1 MIPSMSSPQ
10 LTNILIFILI
20 GLIGYIS
27 KAVLVKIEKFE
38 KTIQDILMSDV
49 SNKKD
54 IERLRDDVD
63 SHEIRLVKLEH

>member
-10 LTNILIFILI
+10 LTNILIFVLI

-27 KAVLVKIEKFE
+27 KAMLIKIERFE
-38 KTIQDILMSDV
+38 KTVQDILMSDV

-63 SHEIRLVKLEH
+63 NHEIRLVKLEH

>member
-1 MIPSMSSPQ
+1 MSSPQ
-10 LTNILIFILI
+10 LTNILIFVLI

-27 KAVLVKIEKFE
+27 KAMLIKIERFE
-38 KTIQDILMSDV
+38 KTVQDILMSDV

-63 SHEIRLVKLEH
+63 NHEIRLVKLEH